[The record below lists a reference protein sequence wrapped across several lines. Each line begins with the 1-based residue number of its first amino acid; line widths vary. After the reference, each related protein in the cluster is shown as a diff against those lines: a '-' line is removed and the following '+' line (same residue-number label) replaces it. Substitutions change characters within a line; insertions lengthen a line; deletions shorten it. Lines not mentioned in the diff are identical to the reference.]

1 MASIEARYLSNNYH
15 QIIRIL
21 ILRFFISISNQIWP
35 DISYKHHGGSYFF
48 STSVF
53 VNSLRGT
60 NWTTRLSR
68 RKTDGRKKRKEVY
81 VQGGT
86 LSRRKGP
93 GQRKFC
99 EQAEVLK
106 SATISIWATRKSLAR
121 VAFFFFFHGY
131 STLLHFRGQTILLAS
146 RINLATIIDDL
157 SW

>member
-1 MASIEARYLSNNYH
+1 M
-15 QIIRIL
+15 
-21 ILRFFISISNQIWP
+21 
-35 DISYKHHGGSYFF
+35 
-48 STSVF
+48 F
-53 VNSLRGT
+53 VNSSDPLRGT

-106 SATISIWATRKSLAR
+106 SAMISIWATRKSLAR
-121 VAFFFFFHGY
+121 VAFF
-131 STLLHFRGQTILLAS
+131 STGIRPFCTFAVKRSSSLAS
-146 RINLATIIDDL
+146 KINLATIIDDSSCNEIKNL
-157 SW
+157 LGSRRFQDFVQVNMTISIFMKFWKINFLKDKTNRKKIDV

>member
-1 MASIEARYLSNNYH
+1 MV
-15 QIIRIL
+15 
-21 ILRFFISISNQIWP
+21 RFVIYIYIYS
-35 DISYKHHGGSYFF
+35 GSYFF
-48 STSVF
+48 PTSVF
-53 VNSLRGT
+53 VNSSDPLRGT

-106 SATISIWATRKSLAR
+106 SAMISIWATRKSLAR
-121 VAFFFFFHGY
+121 VAFFFHGY
-131 STLLHFRGQTILLAS
+131 STLLHFRGQTILFFGFLL
-146 RINLATIIDDL
+146 RKLILPR
-157 SW
+157 